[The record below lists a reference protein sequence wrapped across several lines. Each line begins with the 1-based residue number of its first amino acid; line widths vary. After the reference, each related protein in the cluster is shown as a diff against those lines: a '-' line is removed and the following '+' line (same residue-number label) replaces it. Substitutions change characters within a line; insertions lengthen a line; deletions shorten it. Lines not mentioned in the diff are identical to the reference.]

1 MKNFVQNGKM
11 IEVTLAAVI
20 TSGTALLI
28 GTLLGVAVTSG
39 GIGDVINFQTEGVFD
54 LPKAA
59 GAITVGAAVYWDD
72 TAKNITTT
80 ASGNTLIGK
89 CWVAA
94 AGGDATVSVKL
105 SV

>member
-1 MKNFVQNGKM
+1 MKNFVQNGKT
-11 IEVTLAAVI
+11 IEVTLAANI
-20 TSGTALLI
+20 ASGAALLI
-28 GTLLGVAVTSG
+28 GTLLGIAVTSG
-39 GIGDVINFQTEGVFD
+39 VIGDVVVFNTEGVYD

-59 GAITVGAAVYWDD
+59 GAITLGAAVYWDD

-89 CWVAA
+89 CWAAA
-94 AGGDATVSVKL
+94 AGGDATVAVKL